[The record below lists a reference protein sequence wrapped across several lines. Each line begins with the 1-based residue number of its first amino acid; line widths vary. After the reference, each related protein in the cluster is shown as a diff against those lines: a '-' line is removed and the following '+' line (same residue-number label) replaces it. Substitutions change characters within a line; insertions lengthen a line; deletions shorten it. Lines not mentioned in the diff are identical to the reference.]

1 MKAYN
6 NNKLKTRLS
15 ASDFRIPPVTNNKEE
30 GVRVESLTEDILELP
45 YLQQA
50 MELMPDGNP
59 DGCFYKELLHEY
71 LTTNDIKDWYQDEV
85 LRLHSLTKYLELRVE
100 ELTDILK
107 DE

>member
-1 MKAYN
+1 
-6 NNKLKTRLS
+6 
-15 ASDFRIPPVTNNKEE
+15 
-30 GVRVESLTEDILELP
+30 
-45 YLQQA
+45 

-85 LRLHSLTKYLELRVE
+85 LRLHKLTKYLELIVE